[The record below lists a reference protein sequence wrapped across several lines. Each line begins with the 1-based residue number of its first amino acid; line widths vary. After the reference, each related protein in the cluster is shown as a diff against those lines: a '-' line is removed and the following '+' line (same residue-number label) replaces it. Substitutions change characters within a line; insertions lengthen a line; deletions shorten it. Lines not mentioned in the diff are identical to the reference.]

1 MTPPP
6 PTSVEPSEPE
16 EKRPLPA
23 KFQSALYELV
33 DAPLPS
39 SPVSPPNAIGL
50 LVEQLPTLAS
60 SKKED
65 AIPLIVATAAACGQ
79 ERASVA
85 INLLFNLRKKPQ
97 ESERR
102 AVIEGVRQLAFS
114 TELLE
119 MQVLPQA
126 WELAGQKAAERRLL
140 AAELCLALAP
150 TIPSRLRQAMVLP
163 MLQQLLLEAPE
174 PLVREAAVKA
184 LAVVV
189 AHTVHQDKYLQG
201 EELCFMAL
209 EDQHDTV
216 RQQAHKVNFSVLSIF
231 FGQSLK

>member
-1 MTPPP
+1 MTPTCDESSQPQ
-6 PTSVEPSEPE
+6 
-16 EKRPLPA
+16 EKRPLPE

-33 DAPLPS
+33 DAPFPS

-50 LVEQLPTLAS
+50 LVEQLPTLVS
-60 SKKED
+60 TKKED
-65 AIPLIVATAAACGQ
+65 AIPLIVATAAACGH
-79 ERASVA
+79 ERASTA
-85 INLLFNLRKKPQ
+85 LNLLFNLRKRPQ

-102 AVIEGVRQLAFS
+102 AVVEGVRQLAFS
-114 TELLE
+114 TEMLE
-119 MQVLPQA
+119 MHVLPQA

-150 TIPSRLRQAMVLP
+150 VVPSRLRQALVLP

-174 PLVREAAVKA
+174 PMVREAAVKA

-189 AHTVHQDKYLQG
+189 AHTVHQDKYLQS

-216 RQQAHKVNFSVLSIF
+216 RQQAHKVNLFIRSF
-231 FGQSLK
+231 